1 MKVRDGQEATAL
13 NQRRYRRSST
23 ARWREVYAVASMKI
37 SDAKAGKHGGNK
49 VHRTQFRRDV
59 EQYFSL
65 GNLVKARNIF
75 AFSAAAA
82 RSCKGVRPMVSNRA
96 KSKQKR
102 GGNKM

>member
-1 MKVRDGQEATAL
+1 MKIRDGQEATAL

-23 ARWREVYAVASMKI
+23 ARWREVYAVGSMTI

-49 VHRTQFRRDV
+49 VQRTKFRRDV
-59 EQYFSL
+59 EQYYSL
-65 GNLVKARNIF
+65 GKPVKARNIF
-75 AFSAAAA
+75 AFCAATA

-102 GGNKM
+102 GGNEM